1 MPFSTCLPKPEIEST
16 SLTSL
21 ALAGKIFTTSTTWEA
36 LSSLLAFSIFSFLL
50 LPPWRRKWQPTLVLL
65 PGKSH
70 GWRILVGYSPWG
82 RKELDMTEWLHF
94 PSSWL
99 PLFSSARDTFPRV
112 LHQAK
117 SWFFS
122 SQQGDTSCRKPF
134 WAKFSLLC
142 VGPLH
147 HKHPL
152 LIHLPSFSEI
162 SGPVLLFP

>member
-1 MPFSTCLPKPEIEST
+1 MPFSTCLPEPEIEST

-36 LSSLLAFSIFSFLL
+36 LSSPLVFSIFSFLL
-50 LPPWRRKWQPTLVLL
+50 LPPWRRKWKPTPVLL

-82 RKELDMTEWLHF
+82 RKELDMTERLHF

-112 LHQAK
+112 LHRL
-117 SWFFS
+117 SPDFS
-122 SQQGDTSCRKPF
+122 ALSKVTLP
-134 WAKFSLLC
+134 AESL
-142 VGPLH
+142 
-147 HKHPL
+147 
-152 LIHLPSFSEI
+152 
-162 SGPVLLFP
+162 SGPSSPSCVLVPCTTNIL